1 MGEGGVDRESGGGG
15 GGVGGS
21 DSRQQ
26 RVKMPVDWAGCGF
39 CANQPLHFYTVII
52 FVFSASEMTLTILC
66 IAQCLTLTSS
76 PVGDIF
82 R

>member
-1 MGEGGVDRESGGGG
+1 MDRESGGGG

-26 RVKMPVDWAGCGF
+26 RVKMPVEWADCGF

-52 FVFSASEMTLTILC
+52 FVFSASEMTLTIYGH
-66 IAQCLTLTSS
+66 SS
-76 PVGDIF
+76 MLNTHLQPSG
-82 R
+82 